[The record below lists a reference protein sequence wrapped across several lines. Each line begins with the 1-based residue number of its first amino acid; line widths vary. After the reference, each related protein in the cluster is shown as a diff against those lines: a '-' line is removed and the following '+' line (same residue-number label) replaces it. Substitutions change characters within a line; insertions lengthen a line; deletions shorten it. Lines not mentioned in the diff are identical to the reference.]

1 MATLKTT
8 NGDGRFFDDRS
19 REDSIA
25 YILRTYKIKHNYYGG
40 AIVDIQDIPG
50 SMDVVAERFNKN
62 TGVRVRHFILSFH
75 PYEVNTPEVANAIGK
90 QIIRYIGKEYQA
102 VYAVHEDTENLH
114 IHIVMNAVSYV
125 DGHRYRGT
133 RAEFNAFKSH
143 INKILR
149 MHGIYEGVHY
159 VSS

>member
-8 NGDGRFFDDRS
+8 NGDGRFFDDKS
-19 REDSIA
+19 REDSIK
-25 YILRTYKIKHNYYGG
+25 YILRTDKIKHSYYGG
-40 AIVDIQDIPG
+40 IAVDMQDIPG
-50 SMDVVAERFNKN
+50 SMDIVAERFNKN

-75 PYEVNTPEVANAIGK
+75 PYEVSAPEVTNAIGK

-133 RAEFNAFKSH
+133 RGEFNAFKSY

-149 MHGIYEGVHY
+149 MHGIYDGVHY
-159 VSS
+159 VST